1 MPLPRK
7 KVKTCQSSDWQAKST
22 KSSTAKLAV
31 VVLNITTAVLIVV
44 ERGVFPLAI
53 LLLAAGPQCISAY
66 GNVLA
71 GLGI

>member
-1 MPLPRK
+1 MKL
-7 KVKTCQSSDWQAKST
+7 
-22 KSSTAKLAV
+22 STAKLAV
-31 VVLNITTAVLIVV
+31 VILDITAAVLIVV